1 MADSSIPCIVLAG
14 GLGTRLKEIT
24 NDLPKPM
31 AMINGKPFLHY
42 VFVYL
47 TRQKIKKAI
56 LSVGYKAFVIESYF
70 GDKYLDVEITYVKEK
85 EPLGTG
91 GGIKKAFE
99 RVNDYAFVLNGD
111 TFFDI
116 DLGALKE
123 FHFSTEADIS
133 LALKPMKNFDRYGTV
148 QMKEERIV
156 QFEEKKP
163 LAEGLINGGV
173 YFFSKNILDTVAEEK
188 FSFEKE
194 VLEKS
199 VSEKKL
205 NGKVFENYFIDIGIP
220 EDFQKAQEDFKQMG
234 S

>member
-99 RVNDYAFVLNGD
+99 RISDYAFVLNGD